1 MTYQFPHRRELK
13 FLAKRMTV
21 HPASLRATLFVV
33 CLMMAAFGIKY
44 FLNANLTYA
53 LVDLNQY
60 KDTTSGVYFNDN
72 GFSVVF
78 RMDLTEMVL
87 AIPLTYTQI
96 ASFLI
101 VSTLFFLL
109 LAPLRMGAMETY
121 WRILRGDQPAI
132 SQLFQW
138 LTQVRRLGKAVV
150 VEFVLQVGVRLI
162 GILCTA
168 PSLYLYYLFYT
179 NVTSADQLTSQMA
192 MLQSLASFLA
202 IVAGVFCFW
211 LHCLFLPVR
220 YCLAAHPEYSLGET
234 FRRGLRSMKGYRGR
248 FFWFRMTMV
257 PWFFLS
263 QLSYNALDLF
273 AMPYTSMASM
283 LYVQEAARE
292 RLAKAEAD
300 QSQAS

>member
-13 FLAKRMTV
+13 FQAKRMMV
-21 HPASLRATLFVV
+21 HPVSMRATLFVV
-33 CLMMAAFGIKY
+33 CLMMAVFGVKY
-44 FLNANLTYA
+44 LLNANLTYA

-60 KDTTSGVYFNDN
+60 KDTATGVYFNDN
-72 GFSVVF
+72 GFSVIF
-78 RMDLTEMVL
+78 RMDLTQMVL

-101 VSTLFFLL
+101 VSSLCFLF
-109 LAPLRMGAMETY
+109 LAPLRMGAMEIY
-121 WRILRGDQPAI
+121 WSILRGDQPVVFQI
-132 SQLFQW
+132 FRWLSQI
-138 LTQVRRLGKAVV
+138 RRLAKAVV
-150 VEFVLQVGVRLI
+150 VEFILQVGVRLV
-162 GILCTA
+162 GILCTV

-179 NVTSADQLTSQMA
+179 SATSMAQVTSQIA
-192 MLQSLASFLA
+192 MLQSLASLLA
-202 IVAGVFCFW
+202 IAAGVFAFW

-220 YCLAAHPEYSLGET
+220 YCLAAHPEYTLGET
-234 FRRGLRSMKGYRGR
+234 FRRGLRSMKGYRSR
-248 FFWFRMTMV
+248 FFWFRITMS

-292 RLAKAEAD
+292 RQALA
-300 QSQAS
+300 QSPE